1 MLVLGP
7 SLFETSLED
16 APLAIQER
24 VMTPG
29 GSLSERLGLSS
40 ASPTKS
46 PEESLLPHTPG
57 GSLLNQIEQGIRQI
71 SEGSLRA
78 SQNILDKI
86 SMHDDN
92 DDDDDDNYVSFTIND
107 LDKSP
112 VAMEGA
118 YSRPATQYTKAITLD
133 LNKVADAIDTLKH
146 EYHDDP
152 PSFVNKPIP
161 ITSKV
166 EIAQAI
172 RNAKANKM
180 ARPDRRSNPQ
190 YIKLNGYNV
199 TNDFNIDRNGDVIP
213 ADYSK
218 KTKVSKFKKNK
229 EDAEHL
235 QRAEDLK
242 ENTLLGRS
250 FSQPLLGG
258 KSNIVYNTNS
268 NSTSN
273 IDIYD
278 MRTKAPDVYVNQLL
292 YDNDD
297 DVLKLAY
304 SVVLGLDRKLD
315 PSTSSSSPKFA
326 EGLVKA
332 PLELEKLDIQA
343 DFKKD
348 DHKDPHDY
356 QSIELDDSL
365 ASSSLGRPPD
375 AFDDLFDYRSSLKT
389 PIMSLRDYA
398 VSRQGSRGQ
407 EAVGA
412 PPLLASSAS
421 LPSSPNYD
429 RYLLKSRQTPLSLEP
444 LKPQPLIPL
453 TFGIDMDDEANL
465 ESELRALLRNSN
477 SDMFADSN
485 TNNNTKSASLPPLK
499 QDIKPKSNVK
509 INTNTSGRVKITNG
523 TLLRSLSLASPR
535 IGIDSNML
543 VSGTVPKV
551 KKISNTY
558 INQDL
563 NQLKPP
569 LNQVSVSS
577 SVDSKLSKRIRS
589 DITIATTNSHNVR
602 HSFSDVLDDM
612 SARGSI
618 NSTTSSLAVD
628 GSFMSSS
635 EMKVDVVL
643 TKTKKRAKD
652 NEEPN
657 EINQDKAKKKKKM
670 KKSKKKNDNN
680 DNNNDND
687 NNDIQKN

>member
-1 MLVLGP
+1 
-7 SLFETSLED
+7 
-16 APLAIQER
+16 
-24 VMTPG
+24 MTPG

-46 PEESLLPHTPG
+46 PEESLLLPHTPG

-112 VAMEGA
+112 VALEGA

-152 PSFVNKPIP
+152 PSFTNKPIP

-180 ARPDRRSNPQ
+180 TRPDRRSNPQ

-229 EDAEHL
+229 EDAE
-235 QRAEDLK
+235 QVKRAEDLK
-242 ENTLLGRS
+242 ENALLGHS

-258 KSNIVYNTNS
+258 KSNNVYNTNS

-315 PSTSSSSPKFA
+315 PTTSSSSPKFA

-332 PLELEKLDIQA
+332 PLELEKLDIHA
-343 DFKKD
+343 DFQQD
-348 DHKDPHDY
+348 DHKDPHDH
-356 QSIELDDSL
+356 QSIELNDSL

-477 SDMFADSN
+477 SDMYANADSN
-485 TNNNTKSASLPPLK
+485 INNNTRTASILPPLK
-499 QDIKPKSNVK
+499 QDIKPKSNNLK
-509 INTNTSGRVKITNG
+509 SNTNTSGRVKITNG

-551 KKISNTY
+551 KKMSNSY

-563 NQLKPP
+563 NQMKPP
-569 LNQVSVSS
+569 LQSLATVSVSA

-602 HSFSDVLDDM
+602 HSYSDVLDDM
-612 SARGSI
+612 SARGGSV

-628 GSFMSSS
+628 GST
-635 EMKVDVVL
+635 EMKVEVV
-643 TKTKKRAKD
+643 TKKKKKD
-652 NEEPN
+652 IEEPS
-657 EINQDKAKKKKKM
+657 EINQDSNKNAAKKKKKL
-670 KKSKKKNDNN
+670 KKSKKKND
-680 DNNNDND
+680 NDND
-687 NNDIQKN
+687 NNDIQKI